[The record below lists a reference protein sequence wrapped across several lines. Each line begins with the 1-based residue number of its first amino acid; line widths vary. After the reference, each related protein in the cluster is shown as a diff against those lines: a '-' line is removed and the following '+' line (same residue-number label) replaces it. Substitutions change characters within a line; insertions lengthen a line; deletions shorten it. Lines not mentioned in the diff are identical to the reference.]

1 MTALATNQETL
12 AAVLFD
18 PLACVPAAIAD
29 VDLRMRPDLRHAGIG
44 AFLIRALAAR
54 YLGRSQYGRRLPSA
68 HSRYGD

>member
-12 AAVLFD
+12 AVVLLD

-29 VDLRMRPDLRHAGIG
+29 VDLRTRAEFRHAGIV

-54 YLGRSQYGRRLPSA
+54 YLGRSQCGGRLPSG
-68 HSRYGD
+68 HSRCGE